1 MEFINKLVKL
11 IDVWGPVPKL
21 YGWYHILCLALT
33 VALTAFL
40 ILKFKNADDKTF
52 RKIILITWI
61 TIVVFEVYKQVVTS
75 FNSDNDTWKYLWY
88 YFPFQFCSSPLYVLP
103 FVALLKEGKVRDAF
117 IAFTM
122 SFAFFGGLVVMLY
135 PGDVFQGCIGINLQ
149 TMVHHASQ
157 VIIGIFVAVHQ
168 RRKFS
173 KGFFLSAAAVFAAIV
188 VIAIGFNVVGHML
201 IPEQGLNM
209 FFVGPYV
216 PSALPVFSIIYPLVP
231 WPVFLAIYI
240 LGFSLVAMLICFVA
254 NLIYTKGKKDENKA
268 A

>member
-1 MEFINKLVKL
+1 MSFIDNLVKA
-11 IDVWGPVPKL
+11 IDIWGPVPKL
-21 YGWYHILCLALT
+21 YGWYHIICLVLT
-33 VALTAFL
+33 AALTAFL
-40 ILKFKNADDKTF
+40 ILKFKNSNDKTF

-61 TIVVFEVYKQVVTS
+61 VMVFFEAYKQVVTS
-75 FNSDNDTWKYLWY
+75 FNSDDGTWKYLWY
-88 YFPFQFCSSPLYVLP
+88 YFPFQFCSSPLYTLP

-117 IAFTM
+117 VSFTM

-157 VIIGIFVAVHQ
+157 VIMGIFVAVHE
-168 RRKFS
+168 RKKFN
-173 KGFFLSAAAVFAAIV
+173 KKFFLSASAVFAVLV
-188 VIAIGFNVVGHML
+188 VIAIGFNVAGHIF

-240 LGFSLVAMLICFVA
+240 VGFSLVAMLICFVA
-254 NLIYTKGKKDENKA
+254 NLIYTKGKKDESKA